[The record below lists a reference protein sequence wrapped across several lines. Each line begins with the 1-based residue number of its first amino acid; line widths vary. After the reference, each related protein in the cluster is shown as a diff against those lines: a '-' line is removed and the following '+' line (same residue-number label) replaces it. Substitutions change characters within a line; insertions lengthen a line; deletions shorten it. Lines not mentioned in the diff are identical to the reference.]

1 MSEISDAKS
10 QPYVIHHTPMTPEGA
25 YFPLGRARWR
35 LAAGGLIAAA
45 LALAAPA
52 DASPQDPPRLFGT
65 GETQSNNIKPF
76 PKWTDMLDRHHTEE
90 RRGDPACTPTRF
102 IRCSVAD
109 WLAFLDGE
117 RGKERRAQLA
127 DVNAFINLHPYVLDK
142 INYWE
147 TPREFAAH
155 DGDCKDYA
163 IAKYFSLRYL
173 GWSEDELRVVVVQ
186 DLNLRVAHA
195 VLAVY
200 VGEEILVLDN
210 QAREVVRS
218 DSIRHYRPYY
228 SINESHWWLHKN
240 EDVLPRRST
249 DPAASTGSG
258 REAGSPANP

>member
-1 MSEISDAKS
+1 MMRKG
-10 QPYVIHHTPMTPEGA
+10 VCFPMKP
-25 YFPLGRARWR
+25 ARWR
-35 LAAGGLIAAA
+35 LAAGGLLAAA

-200 VGEEILVLDN
+200 VGEEILILDN
-210 QAREVVRS
+210 QARQVVRS

-240 EDVLPRRST
+240 EDALSRRSAE
-249 DPAASTGSG
+249 PQPSAPTG
-258 REAGSPANP
+258 RDTAGVSPRP